1 MTAKTTAERN
11 KAWHQ
16 RKKAQGL
23 RRVCEYVKPECVEE
37 LREFARELR
46 QGKERK

>member
-16 RKKAQGL
+16 RKKASGL
-23 RRVCEYVKPECVEE
+23 RRVCEYVKPEFVGKLRAYAAK
-37 LREFARELR
+37 LRE
-46 QGKERK
+46 K